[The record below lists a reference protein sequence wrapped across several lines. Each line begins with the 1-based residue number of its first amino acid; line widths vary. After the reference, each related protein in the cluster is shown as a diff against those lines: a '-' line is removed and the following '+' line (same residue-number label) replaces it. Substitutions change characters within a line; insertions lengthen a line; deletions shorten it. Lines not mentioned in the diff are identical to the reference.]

1 MPLSDP
7 AERNLLHLRDI
18 QLRGYQRKDGLFD
31 IEAHLVDTKSYG
43 FNNEGRGWIEPGE
56 ALHGMW
62 IRMTINEEF
71 EVLSCEAASD
81 FTPYDVCPAAAPNFA
96 RLAGLKIGPGF
107 VRAVNERVGGI
118 HGCTHLREVIGQVPA
133 DAWAPRRQAPGDW
146 AHRACGSRVPR
157 RSRAAWAAH
166 RPERNLPRLT
176 AQRHRASLPLPIH
189 EGA

>member
-1 MPLSDP
+1 
-7 AERNLLHLRDI
+7 
-18 QLRGYQRKDGLFD
+18 LRGYQRKDGLFD

-62 IRMTINEEF
+62 IRMTITEEF
-71 EVLSCEAASD
+71 EVLSCEASSD

-118 HGCTHLREVIGQVPA
+118 HGCTHLREVIGQMGTVAFQTLYPV
-133 DAWAPRRQAPGDW
+133 RRQREREQA
-146 AHRACGSRVPR
+146 AAR
-157 RSRAAWAAH
+157 RAAGEVVDEKKV
-166 RPERNLPRLT
+166 RPALIGTCIAYAPDSPVVK
-176 AQRHRASLPLPIH
+176 QRWPWYQPEEAEKS
-189 EGA
+189 

>member
-62 IRMTINEEF
+62 IRMTINED
-71 EVLSCEAASD
+71 SHPMMS
-81 FTPYDVCPAAAPNFA
+81 A
-96 RLAGLKIGPGF
+96 R
-107 VRAVNERVGGI
+107 
-118 HGCTHLREVIGQVPA
+118 
-133 DAWAPRRQAPGDW
+133 RRHPI
-146 AHRACGSRVPR
+146 S
-157 RSRAAWAAH
+157 
-166 RPERNLPRLT
+166 
-176 AQRHRASLPLPIH
+176 RASLASRSGL
-189 EGA
+189 ALSAR

>member
-62 IRMTINEEF
+62 IRMTITEDF
-71 EVLSCEAASD
+71 EVLSCEASSD
-81 FTPYDVCPAAAPNFA
+81 FTPYDVCPA
-96 RLAGLKIGPGF
+96 
-107 VRAVNERVGGI
+107 NERVGGI
-118 HGCTHLREVIGQVPA
+118 HGCTHLREVIGQMGTVAFQTLYPV
-133 DAWAPRRQAPGDW
+133 RRQ
-146 AHRACGSRVPR
+146 RELEQ
-157 RSRAAWAAH
+157 AAA
-166 RPERNLPRLT
+166 R
-176 AQRHRASLPLPIH
+176 RASGEVVDEKKVRPALIGTCIAYAPDSPVVKQRWPWY
-189 EGA
+189 EPEKAE

>member
-62 IRMTINEEF
+62 IRMTINEDF
-71 EVLSCEAASD
+71 EVLACEAASD

-96 RLAGLKIGPGF
+96 RLAFWESCP
-107 VRAVNERVGGI
+107 
-118 HGCTHLREVIGQVPA
+118 TSLRPSSCSCS
-133 DAWAPRRQAPGDW
+133 PK
-146 AHRACGSRVPR
+146 
-157 RSRAAWAAH
+157 
-166 RPERNLPRLT
+166 
-176 AQRHRASLPLPIH
+176 
-189 EGA
+189 